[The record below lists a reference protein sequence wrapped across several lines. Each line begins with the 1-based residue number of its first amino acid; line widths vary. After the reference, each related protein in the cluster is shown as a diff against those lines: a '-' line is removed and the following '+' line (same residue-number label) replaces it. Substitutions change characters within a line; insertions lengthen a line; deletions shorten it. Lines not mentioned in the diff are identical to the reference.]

1 MNPSAV
7 GEETTF
13 VMSLCTFKQV
23 CVCVCVC
30 VCVWAV
36 SPTLRLLSNM
46 AAIQHSD
53 GPAQSLAGRGG
64 DSSEVHRISWNK

>member
-13 VMSLCTFKQV
+13 VMSLCTFKQ
-23 CVCVCVC
+23 VC